1 MHHLV
6 SHFDIGNERE
16 PMALKRSQSGTRM
29 LAVLEEVARNQ
40 PVSSAELVRL
50 LDGEKSAV
58 QRSLVTLVDAG
69 WISMVP
75 GPGARWRLT
84 SRIQV
89 VAKAARDRDDL
100 RLIAKPAMER
110 LRDICGE
117 TVLLVV
123 PDLDHF
129 VVIDVA
135 ECQQVMRI
143 APKVGLV
150 IPVQNTATARIILPY
165 LGRREQEAMLGRA
178 PTPEELEH
186 FEITR
191 KRGYAVNVTS
201 HSHTDGGRE
210 AIGSANIGSPIF
222 DHDGLPIAA
231 LVISGPIERLPPSC
245 HERFG
250 QLAFEAAREVSAGQ
264 ARPA

>member
-1 MHHLV
+1 
-6 SHFDIGNERE
+6 
-16 PMALKRSQSGTRM
+16 M
-29 LAVLEEVARNQ
+29 LTVLEEVARHQ
-40 PVSSAELVRL
+40 PVSSAELVRI

-69 WISMVP
+69 WVAMVP
-75 GPGARWRLT
+75 GPGVRWRLT

-89 VAKAARDRDDL
+89 VAKTARDKDDL
-100 RLIAKPAMER
+100 RLMARPVMER
-110 LRDICGE
+110 LRDACGE

-135 ECQQVMRI
+135 ECHKLMRM

-150 IPVQNTATARIILPY
+150 IPAQDTATARIILPY
-165 LGRREQEAMLGRA
+165 LAREEQEAMLGRI
-178 PTPEELEH
+178 PTTEELAQ
-186 FEITR
+186 FEVTR
-191 KRGYAVNVTS
+191 TKGYAVNVTS
-201 HSHTDGGRE
+201 HSHTDSGRE

-222 DHDGLPIAA
+222 DHDGMPVAA
-231 LVISGPIERLPPSC
+231 LVISGPSERLPPDC

-250 QLAFEAAREVSAGQ
+250 QLAVEAAREVSSGQ
-264 ARPA
+264 ARPT